1 MSNRKYSVDFDAL
14 EKKLQKFL
22 KVSEERQRDANKHNK
37 DGRSKHN
44 RLSAPRREN
53 T

>member
-1 MSNRKYSVDFDAL
+1 MNNRKYSVDFDVF
-14 EKKLQKFL
+14 ERKIQKFL
-22 KVSEERQRDANKHNK
+22 KVSEERQRDANKRNK
-37 DGRSKHN
+37 DGRSKHS